1 MECNIKIKEESV
13 ECGQRYIENQLFTST
28 NLEDIKNGPAGNS
41 SNTTRAVKAEIKKEF
56 LESDPRY
63 IKGEV
68 FTSFDLRDLKK
79 EPDEYNSDQE
89 VKAKVKEDLESQL
102 STSHDLG
109 DLKNEHTS
117 GEINNKNI

>member
-79 EPDEYNSDQE
+79 EPDEYNSGIFVPPNYLIQ
-89 VKAKVKEDLESQL
+89 
-102 STSHDLG
+102 
-109 DLKNEHTS
+109 
-117 GEINNKNI
+117 I

>member
-28 NLEDIKNGPAGNS
+28 NLEDIKNGPAA
-41 SNTTRAVKAEIKKEF
+41 RAVKAEIKKEF

-79 EPDEYNSDQE
+79 EPDEYNSGIFVPPNYLIQ
-89 VKAKVKEDLESQL
+89 
-102 STSHDLG
+102 
-109 DLKNEHTS
+109 
-117 GEINNKNI
+117 I